1 MWLRSKLQLGS
12 DFWPGNSV
20 CHQEGRKGGREKE
33 REREKEKGRTK
44 GREGGRE
51 RKGKEKK
58 VLKINMSPNK
68 ESLRNC
74 HSQES
79 LRTRDN

>member
-1 MWLRSKLQLGS
+1 MP
-12 DFWPGNSV
+12 PGRK
-20 CHQEGRKGGREKE
+20 EGRKGERKRE
-33 REREKEKGRTK
+33 RERERKNE
-44 GREGGRE
+44 RERGRE
-51 RKGKEKK
+51 RKKGKEKK